1 MSGPPVPPPSRRV
14 QHGAVPPRTLP
25 HPAPPVGRASLGPA
39 SLGLAGW
46 LQLLATAAALV
57 GAVLARATYGPAFG
71 YGASTL
77 PRMLFVVGVLIG
89 MLSLMILLTATLV
102 PDAVERSHRLIAGVG
117 GAVLAGALLVLLAVV
132 GFFTLGSLLDLGGI
146 VLAVPVLGAVGAGA
160 ALALL
165 GGSHG
170 RRRAGALLLAGGASA
185 AVWFFAS
192 WWVLNALAAVA
203 LAEGLEP
210 AGAQ

>member
-1 MSGPPVPPPSRRV
+1 
-14 QHGAVPPRTLP
+14 
-25 HPAPPVGRASLGPA
+25 
-39 SLGLAGW
+39 
-46 LQLLATAAALV
+46 
-57 GAVLARATYGPAFG
+57 
-71 YGASTL
+71 
-77 PRMLFVVGVLIG
+77 MLFVVGVLIG

-192 WWVLNALAAVA
+192 WWVLNTLAAVA
-203 LAEGLEP
+203 LAAGLEP